1 MSSGGGDSEFEVNIN
16 LTALLDVLTNLLF
29 FLLMGFSSSQ
39 ATMQM
44 DKGITLPNSSARNP
58 PTKDLEMSIGRE
70 QLSLEKEAVVQIS
83 NGRVVGAPDGRI
95 ETLFR
100 RLSSAKEARAK
111 SETVTNDVLLVLCD
125 KKAPYGLLHQVL
137 NTAAEA
143 GFAKFRMVILT
154 E

>member
-1 MSSGGGDSEFEVNIN
+1 MAGGGGGSEFEVNIN

-39 ATMQM
+39 ASMQM
-44 DKGITLPNSSARNP
+44 EKGITLPNSSARNAP
-58 PTKDLEMSIGRE
+58 AKDLEMSIGRE
-70 QLSLEKEAVVQIS
+70 QLAIEKEAIVQIA
-83 NGRVVGAPDGRI
+83 NGQVVGVPTGRI
-95 ETLFR
+95 ETLYR

-111 SETVTNDVLLVLCD
+111 SETAANDVLLVLCD
-125 KKAPYGLLHQVL
+125 KKAPYSLLHQVL

-143 GFAKFRMVILT
+143 GYAKFRMVVLT